1 MYPQVKFVLFVGGI
15 TLSAEGKAAMGA
27 GGDSAGT
34 TRKTSWKKDPE
45 AVQENILT
53 IATEEF
59 AAHGLAGANINVIAQ
74 RTSTSKRMI
83 YYYFEGKEGLY
94 MRVLERVYSS
104 LRESEKALDVTSL
117 DPVPALKRLTEA
129 TFDSHVNNPQ
139 FIRLVMIE
147 NIHNAEY
154 VKKSD
159 IIPRLNKAIID
170 KLTDVC
176 RRGIADGVLRK
187 DADPLELHW
196 MTSSASF
203 YNVSNRATFS
213 ASFGDSL
220 YSEPGQR
227 RIRQRV
233 VDMVLG
239 AVVIGYEPHQKSE

>member
-1 MYPQVKFVLFVGGI
+1 MEG
-15 TLSAEGKAAMGA
+15 AESNEAAKARDMDGS
-27 GGDSAGT
+27 GDRPKSE
-34 TRKTSWKKDPE
+34 RKSSWKKDPE
-45 AVQENILT
+45 AVKANILE

-59 AAHGLAGANINVIAQ
+59 SAHGLSGANINEIA
-74 RTSTSKRMI
+74 RKTSTSKRMI
-83 YYYFEGKEGLY
+83 YYYFGDKEGLY
-94 MRVLERVYSS
+94 QHVLEGIYST
-104 LRESEKALDVTSL
+104 LRDTEKALNVSDL
-117 DPVPALKRLTEA
+117 EPVAALRRLTEA

-154 VKKSD
+154 VRKSE
-159 IIPRLNKAIID
+159 IIPKLNKSIID

-176 RRGIADGVLRK
+176 ERGKAEGVLRP

-213 ASFGDSL
+213 TSFGTRL
-220 YSEPGQR
+220 YTSEGQK

-239 AVVIGYEPHQKSE
+239 AVVIGYEPGRARAE